1 MTVDRRKMLAAGL
14 GAGASLAAATVALA
28 EVRSSDIRHKIITIE
43 PEPEPASIEPSPDLD
58 RVEDLQARID
68 AAAAAGRPLVLP
80 AGRIRAGTVRLKPGS
95 HILGSGPQTVLQFAG
110 GEGAFILAEDADDIR
125 IENLSIDGAGEAL
138 EPALTEALVHLTR
151 CRDVVLDRLRIT
163 NSTLSGIA
171 LHRASGRIASCSVS
185 RTQMAGIRSLDGDGV
200 EIIANTVT
208 DCANNGIQIW
218 RTAVGED
225 GTIVSGNRVER
236 VEAKAGGSGEFGN
249 GINVFRAG
257 GVLVTGNRIADCAYS
272 AIRANASSNIQMVA
286 NNCARI
292 GEVAL
297 YAEFGF
303 EGALICANII
313 DTAASGIAVT
323 NFNEGGRL
331 AVVQGN
337 LIRNL
342 VRREHEPVDKRG
354 VGISVEADSLVSANT
369 IEKAETCG
377 IMAGWGAYL
386 RDCAVTQNLV
396 RGAPVGILL
405 SDHERAGSVL
415 VSGNLVSETSQGA
428 IRMMTAEGDPTGPDL
443 STEPER
449 KGRVTITGNLTTG
462 ASTSGWPGWFSR
474 G

>member
-1 MTVDRRKMLAAGL
+1 MTIDRRMILAAGF
-14 GAGASLAAATVALA
+14 GAGASLAAASTVLA
-28 EVRSSDIRHKIITIE
+28 EVRSSDSRHKIITIE
-43 PEPEPASIEPSPDLD
+43 PEAAPDNPEPSQEFDQ
-58 RVEDLQARID
+58 VEDLQARID

-95 HILGSGPQTVLQFAG
+95 HILGAGPQTVLQFAG
-110 GEGAFILAEDADDIR
+110 GEGAFILAEDADGIR
-125 IENLSIDGAGEAL
+125 IENLTIDGAGEAL

-151 CRDVVLDRLRIT
+151 CRNVVLDRIAVTR
-163 NSTLSGIA
+163 STLSGIA
-171 LHRASGRIASCSVS
+171 LHRASGRVANCSVT
-185 RTQMAGIRSLDGDGV
+185 RAEMAGIRSLDGDGV
-200 EIIANTVT
+200 EIIANTVA
-208 DCANNGIQIW
+208 DCGNNGIQIW
-218 RTAVGED
+218 RSAAGED

-236 VEAKAGGSGEFGN
+236 IEARDGGSGEFGN

-286 NNCARI
+286 NSCARI

-303 EGALICANII
+303 EGALISANIV

-342 VRREHEPVDKRG
+342 FRREQEPVDKRG

-377 IMAGWGAYL
+377 IMAGWGAYM

-396 RGAPVGILL
+396 RTTPVGILL
-405 SDHERAGSVL
+405 SNHERAGGAL
-415 VSGNLVSETSQGA
+415 ISGNLIAEASQGA
-428 IRMMTAEGDPTGPDL
+428 IRMMTDEGDPTGPDL
-443 STEPER
+443 SSEGDM
-449 KGRVTITGNLTTG
+449 KGRVTISGNLVTGAGTTG
-462 ASTSGWPGWFSR
+462 WTGWFNR